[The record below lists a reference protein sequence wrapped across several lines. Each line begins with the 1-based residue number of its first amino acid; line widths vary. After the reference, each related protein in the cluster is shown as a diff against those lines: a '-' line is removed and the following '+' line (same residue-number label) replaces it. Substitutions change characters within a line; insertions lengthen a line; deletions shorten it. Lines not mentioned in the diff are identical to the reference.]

1 MADLLS
7 TGISGVRTYQRAL
20 ATVGNNIANVDTDG
34 YVRQRLEIVENSS
47 TGSGVLNIGNGARA
61 VKVQRIY
68 DEFVTTSMRTNI
80 SQLEQHEAVLKY
92 AQQLE
97 NTLADKNLSLS
108 SVIDGYF
115 AAVQEVTISPSSA
128 SARQSM
134 LNTAESVV
142 SQFQAIGTQIQQ
154 VEDDSWS
161 ELEAQTEELNRLA
174 TQLASVN
181 DSLSRT
187 VSLEKQP
194 NELMDMRDTLLRD
207 MAKLVR
213 IHAEVED
220 NGEVNVH
227 IGDTD
232 SDSIGY
238 LVHGDQTSVVGV
250 QQDVA
255 NPENAI
261 LVLNPFTSPQ
271 NVGNV
276 MGGSIGGIMHFR
288 QEVLQG
294 LRDDLDDVAKV
305 FVNENNAI
313 HELGIN
319 AYGQFGGDIFS
330 LSNVYTLEAGLN
342 SGNSIVNI
350 STLSDV
356 DMEHAPME
364 LLYEG
369 SINTW
374 TLTNL
379 NTNDSISRVGNGDL
393 VLGGLRVD
401 VSGSPVAG
409 DVFSLTPS
417 KRPIDAIEV
426 AISDQAAIAAGGA
439 LSVSRDPTNTNETRM
454 LLDSYYKP
462 SLPADD
468 ISMDDL
474 LRNNIA
480 EVAGTSV
487 LASTAP
493 AFVIPAYTQNP
504 RFYLDNEGVGADVQL
519 QVFTR
524 DGRQVYGTELSASEQ
539 NQMLSPVYG
548 FSANAQYNTDY
559 LNKTGA
565 DAYMDGNFTVTNPDA
580 PVDTR
585 QHFAMQGHL
594 GEDLIVFVA
603 GTGSGHM
610 SAQWDEKVDIDAREV
625 LRQNIDIE
633 FSDENTYE
641 LIDANT
647 GTSIANGILA
657 NNQIQ
662 HNGWQVSFE
671 GPVVAGSKFQVR
683 GNTYMSGDNRNML
696 AMAELQSSKAAFG
709 GRGDFSEVYTD
720 IIGDL
725 GNQVIQTS
733 ISSDAQRIMVDQ
745 AQEQWNQTSAVSLD
759 EEAADLLRFQQAYQ
773 ASAQVI
779 STANKLFE
787 SILQL
792 G

>member
-61 VKVQRIY
+61 IKVQRIY

-80 SQLEQHEAVLKY
+80 SQLEQHQAVLKY

-134 LNTAESVV
+134 LNSAESVV
-142 SQFQAIGTQIQQ
+142 SQFQAIGAQIQQ
-154 VEDDSWS
+154 VADDSWS
-161 ELEAQTEELNRLA
+161 ELEAKTEELNRLA

-187 VSLEKQP
+187 VSIEKQP
-194 NELMDMRDTLLRD
+194 NELLDMRDTLLRD
-207 MAKLVR
+207 MAKLIR
-213 IHAEVED
+213 IHVEVD
-220 NGEVNVH
+220 GNGEANVH
-227 IGDTD
+227 IGDADDD
-232 SDSIGY
+232 SAGY

-250 QQDVA
+250 QQDPS

-261 LVLNPFTSPQ
+261 LLFNPYTSPQ
-271 NVGNV
+271 QVGLV
-276 MGGSIGGIMHFR
+276 SGGAIGGLMKFR
-288 QEVLQG
+288 EEGLQG

-330 LSNVYTLEAGLN
+330 LSNIYTLEAGLN
-342 SGNSIVNI
+342 RGNSIVNI

-356 DMEHAPME
+356 DIEHAPME
-364 LLYEG
+364 LRYEG
-369 SINTW
+369 STNTW

-379 NTNDSISRVGNGDL
+379 NTNVSASRLGNGDL

-401 VSGSPVAG
+401 VSGNPVAG

-426 AISDQAAIAAGGA
+426 AISDQSAIAAGGA
-439 LSVSRDPTNTNETRM
+439 LSVARDPTNINETRM

-462 SLPADD
+462 SLPEDD
-468 ISMDDL
+468 TSMDDL

-487 LASTAP
+487 SASTAP

-524 DGRQVYGTELSASEQ
+524 DGRQVYGTELTASEQ

-565 DAYMDGNFTVTNPDA
+565 DAYMDGNFTMTNPDA
-580 PVDTR
+580 NDSR
-585 QHFAMQGHL
+585 QHFALQGHL

-603 GTGSGHM
+603 GTGTGHM
-610 SAQWDEKVDIDAREV
+610 SAQWDEKVAIDAREV

-633 FSDENTYE
+633 FSDANTYE
-641 LIDANT
+641 LIDANS
-647 GTSIANGILA
+647 GTSIANGSLM
-657 NNQIQ
+657 NNTIQ

-671 GPVVAGSKFQVR
+671 GPVAAGSKFQVR
-683 GNTYMSGDNRNML
+683 GNTYMSGDNRNIL
-696 AMAELQSSKAAFG
+696 AMAQLQSSKEAFG

-733 ISSDAQRIMVDQ
+733 ISADAQSIMVEQ
-745 AQEQWNQTSAVSLD
+745 AEEQWNQTSAVSLD

>member
-61 VKVQRIY
+61 IRVQRIY

-80 SQLEQHEAVLKY
+80 AQLEQHEAVLKY

-134 LNTAESVV
+134 LNTAESVA
-142 SQFQAIGTQIQQ
+142 SQFQAIGAQLRQ
-154 VEDDSWS
+154 VDADSWA
-161 ELEAQTEELNRLA
+161 ELEAKTEELNRLA

-187 VSLEKQP
+187 VSIEKQP
-194 NELMDMRDTLLRD
+194 NELLDMRDTLLRD
-207 MAKLVR
+207 MSKLVR
-213 IHAEVED
+213 IHAEID
-220 NGEVNVH
+220 ANGEANVH
-227 IGDTD
+227 IGDTND
-232 SDSIGY
+232 DATGY

-250 QQDVA
+250 QQDPN

-261 LVLNPFTSPQ
+261 LLLNPYTNPKQIGS
-271 NVGNV
+271 VT
-276 MGGSIGGIMHFR
+276 GGAIGGLMKFR
-288 QEVLQG
+288 EEGLQG
-294 LRDDLDDVAKV
+294 LRDELDNVAKV

-319 AYGQFGGDIFS
+319 AYGEFGGDIFS

-342 SGNSIVNI
+342 KGNSIVNI

-356 DMEHAPME
+356 DMDHAPME

-369 SINTW
+369 SSNTW

-379 NTNDSISRVGNGDL
+379 NTGASASRIGNGDL

-401 VSGSPVAG
+401 VSGTPVAG
-409 DVFSLTPS
+409 DVFALTPS
-417 KRPIDAIEV
+417 KRPIDALEV

-439 LSVSRDPTNTNETRM
+439 LSASRDPSNINETRM

-462 SLPADD
+462 ALPADD
-468 ISMDDL
+468 TSMDDL

-487 LASTAP
+487 LASNAP

-504 RFYLDNEGVGADVQL
+504 RFYLDNEGVGADVQM

-524 DGRQVYGTELSASEQ
+524 DGRQIYGTELSASDQ
-539 NQMLSPVYG
+539 GQMLSPVYG
-548 FSANAQYNTDY
+548 FSADAVYNTDY
-559 LNKTGA
+559 LNKTGT
-565 DAYMDGNFTVTNPDA
+565 DAYMDGNFAVTNPDA
-580 PVDTR
+580 NDTR
-585 QHFAMQGHL
+585 QFFGLDGHL

-603 GTGSGHM
+603 GTGTGHM
-610 SAQWDEKVDIDAREV
+610 SAQWDEKVSVDPREV

-633 FSDENTYE
+633 FSDATSYQ
-641 LIDANT
+641 LIDAQT
-647 GTSIANGILA
+647 GTSIANGTLA
-657 NNQIQ
+657 NNAIQ

-671 GPVVAGSKFQVR
+671 GPVVAGSKFQIR
-683 GNTYMSGDNRNML
+683 GNSYLSGDNRNML

-720 IIGDL
+720 IIGSL
-725 GNQVIQTS
+725 GSQVIQTS
-733 ISSDAQRIMVDQ
+733 ISADAQRIMVEQ
-745 AQEQWNQTSAVSLD
+745 AEQQWNQTSAVSLD

-787 SILQL
+787 AILNV

>member
-80 SQLEQHEAVLKY
+80 AQLEQHEAVLKY

-134 LNTAESVV
+134 LNSAETVAG
-142 SQFQAIGTQIQQ
+142 QFQSIGAQIQQ
-154 VEDDSWS
+154 VEDDSWG
-161 ELEAQTEELNRLA
+161 ELEAKTEELNRLA

-194 NELMDMRDTLLRD
+194 NELLDMRDTLLRD
-207 MAKLVR
+207 MSELVR
-213 IHAEVED
+213 IYAEVED

-227 IGDTD
+227 IGDAD
-232 SDSIGY
+232 SDSAGY
-238 LVHGDQTSVVGV
+238 LVHGDQATVVGV
-250 QQDVA
+250 QQDTA

-261 LVLNPFTSPQ
+261 LLLNPYTNPQ
-271 NVGNV
+271 PVGSV
-276 MGGSIGGIMHFR
+276 MGGAIGGIMHFR
-288 QEVLQG
+288 SEVLQG
-294 LRDDLDDVAKV
+294 LRDDLDNVAKV

-319 AYGQFGGDIFS
+319 AYGQFGGDLFS

-342 SGNSIVNI
+342 QGNSIVNI

-356 DMEHAPME
+356 DIEHAPME
-364 LLYEG
+364 LSYE
-369 SINTW
+369 SSTNTW
-374 TLTNL
+374 TLLNL
-379 NTNDSISRVGNGDL
+379 NTNASTSRIGNGDL
-393 VLGGLRVD
+393 ELGGLRVD
-401 VSGSPVAG
+401 VSGTPVGG

-426 AISDQAAIAAGGA
+426 AISDQSAIAAGGA
-439 LSVSRDPTNTNETRM
+439 LSVSRDGTNVNETRM
-454 LLDSYYKP
+454 ILDSYHKP

-468 ISMDDL
+468 TSMDDL
-474 LRNNIA
+474 LRNNIS

-504 RFYLDNEGVGADVQL
+504 RFYLDNEGVGADVQM

-524 DGRQVYGTELSASEQ
+524 DGRQVYGTELSSAEQ

-548 FSANAQYNTDY
+548 FSVDAQYNTDY
-559 LNKTGA
+559 LNKTGT
-565 DAYMDGNFTVTNPDA
+565 DAYMDGNFAVTNPDNN
-580 PVDTR
+580 DTR
-585 QHFAMQGHL
+585 QFFGLQGHL

-610 SAQWDEKVDIDAREV
+610 SGQWDAKVDIDAREV

-633 FSDENTYE
+633 FSDENSYE

-647 GTSIANGILA
+647 GTSIANGTLA
-657 NNQIQ
+657 NNSIQ

-671 GPVVAGSKFQVR
+671 GPVAAGSKFQIR
-683 GNTYMSGDNRNML
+683 GNTYMSGDNRNIL
-696 AMAELQSSKAAFG
+696 SLAELQSSKAAFG
-709 GRGDFSEVYTD
+709 GQGDFTEVYTD